1 MPLIE
6 NTLPAHLYQIDSV
19 SGNNPQIV
27 RCHFTGTVKCP
38 HCSSKKL
45 RVKARFVRKIR
56 SESQGTRCTVM
67 HLTARKY
74 HCQCCHRYFNQR
86 FPGILPYKRSTEE
99 FRREVYQKHVDGLC
113 LSTLAKRAGISP
125 STVERWFHDFL
136 KLELRKW
143 KQRPLPRVLGIDE
156 HFFTRRRGYATTL
169 CDLGKHRIFD
179 VTMGRSEADL
189 GRYLKG
195 LRGRNRVRVVCMD
208 LSTTYRSIVRR
219 YFPNAQIVADRFHVI
234 RLVNHHFLNAWKQ
247 LDPAGRKNRGLLS
260 LMRRHEENLS
270 DEQYHRL
277 RDYLRSPPGLEA
289 VYDFKQQ
296 LCKLLLLKN
305 LKKPAARHA
314 LVKLLDAIQELLH
327 SPIEALQQLGRTL
340 NSWRTEIAL
349 MWRWSKNNGITEGFH
364 NKMEM
369 ISRRA
374 YGFRNFK
381 NDRLRVRVLCG

>member
-1 MPLIE
+1 MPLLE
-6 NTLPAHLYQIDSV
+6 NTLPSHLYQIESV
-19 SGNNPQIV
+19 RGNNPQIV

-38 HCSSKKL
+38 HCNGRDL

-74 HCQCCHRYFNQR
+74 YCKACQRYFNQR

-113 LSTLAKRAGISP
+113 LSTLARRAGISP
-125 STVERWFHDFL
+125 STVERWFHEFL
-136 KLELRKW
+136 DLELRKW
-143 KQRPLPRVLGIDE
+143 KQRRLPRVLGIDE
-156 HFFTRRRGYATTL
+156 HFFTRRKGYATTL
-169 CDLGKHRIFD
+169 CDLSKHRVFD
-179 VTMGRSEADL
+179 VAMGRSEADL

-195 LRGRNRVRVVCMD
+195 LDGRHQVRIVCMD
-208 LSTTYRSIVRR
+208 LSTTYRSLVRR

-234 RLVNHHFLNAWKQ
+234 RLVNHHFLAAWKH
-247 LDPAGRKNRGLLS
+247 LDPQGRKNRGLLS

-270 DEQYHRL
+270 DEQRVRL
-277 RDYLRSPPGLEA
+277 KAYLKSQPGLEA
-289 VYDFKQQ
+289 VYDFKQT
-296 LCKLLLLKN
+296 LCKLLLLKK
-305 LKKPAARHA
+305 LKKPAARRA
-314 LVKLLDAIQELLH
+314 LAEFLDAIQELLH
-327 SPIEALQQLGRTL
+327 SPFESLRQLGRTL
-340 NSWRTEIAL
+340 DSWKTEIAL

-374 YGFRNFK
+374 FGFRNF
-381 NDRLRVRVLCG
+381 NNYRLRVRVLCG